1 MKTSDSLGWGE
12 VTCGGVGLSLMYE
25 ESKFLQWGG
34 VGLDPMCG
42 DFKILLVISENTV
55 DFWSLNLE
63 FQSSLECS
71 LWEGI

>member
-1 MKTSDSLGWGE
+1 M
-12 VTCGGVGLSLMYE
+12 TCGGVGLSLMYE
-25 ESKFLQWGG
+25 ELEILQWGG

-42 DFKILLVISENTV
+42 DLKILLVISENTT
-55 DFWSLNLE
+55 DFWSLNFE